1 MVAGTCTALGEGR
14 PGCSRSRRTLRAP
27 LPAKPPNGGP
37 RAVPGTQS
45 LLGRVLIINTW
56 SQGRVGLGNCGEVDG
71 TVMRGQTVHRAE
83 HLGEE
88 FGLQSFAVAGEDRSR
103 GWGY

>member
-1 MVAGTCTALGEGR
+1 M
-14 PGCSRSRRTLRAP
+14 
-27 LPAKPPNGGP
+27 
-37 RAVPGTQS
+37 PGTQS